1 MLGAAAA
8 RAARRGHALSRESDA
23 MPKKVRLLNVDIDDI
38 TMEELVATFREGMLL
53 TVHVDMIM
61 KLQKD
66 REFYQILPRFDV
78 VTCDSQILFAGAK
91 LLGTPLRERVS
102 GSDFFPR
109 FYTKYK
115 DDPGI
120 TIFICGG
127 APGVAEIAREK
138 INARVG
144 REMVVGTDS
153 PPFDYESKP
162 RAIDGMIGKINESRA
177 TVLLVGLGAGRQEK
191 FIVAHRE
198 RMPHVRTFL
207 PLGGT
212 IDYEART
219 LRRPAPWVTNA
230 GLEWLYRLVSEPRRW
245 RRYLV
250 HQPPALYEL
259 SRQRLGLY
267 RNPFAG

>member
-1 MLGAAAA
+1 
-8 RAARRGHALSRESDA
+8 
-23 MPKKVRLLNVDIDDI
+23 MPNKVRLLNVDIDDI
-38 TMEELVATFREGMLL
+38 TMQELAATFREGMLL

-66 REFYQILPRFDV
+66 REFYQILPHFDV
-78 VTCDSQILFAGAK
+78 VTCDSQILFLGAK

-109 FYTKYK
+109 FYTKHEG
-115 DDPGI
+115 DPGI
-120 TIFICGG
+120 TIFMCGG
-127 APGVAEIAREK
+127 APGVAELAGKK
-138 INARVG
+138 INAKVG

-153 PPFDYESKP
+153 PPFDYDGRP
-162 RAIDGMIGKINESRA
+162 GMIDEMIAKINDSGA

-191 FIVAHRE
+191 FIVRYRE

-212 IDYEART
+212 IDYEAQT

-230 GLEWLYRLVSEPRRW
+230 GLEWLYRLVSEPRQRW
-245 RRYLV
+245 RRYLL
-250 HQPPALYEL
+250 HQPPALYQL

>member
-1 MLGAAAA
+1 M
-8 RAARRGHALSRESDA
+8 
-23 MPKKVRLLNVDIDDI
+23 RLLNVDIDDVG
-38 TMEELVATFREGMLL
+38 MEDLVANFREGMLL

-66 REFYQILPRFDV
+66 REFYELLPQFDV
-78 VTCDSQILFAGAK
+78 VTCDSQILFAAARA
-91 LLGTPLRERVS
+91 LGTPLRERVS

-109 FYTKYK
+109 FYERHKA
-115 DDPGI
+115 DPGI
-120 TIFICGG
+120 TIFLCGG
-127 APGVAEIAREK
+127 APGIAEIAQRK

-144 REMVVGTDS
+144 REMVVGADS
-153 PPFDYESKP
+153 PPFDYDKKP
-162 RAIDGMIGKINESRA
+162 AVVEEMIARINASRA

-191 FIVAHRE
+191 FMVRYRD

-212 IDYEART
+212 IDYEAQT
-219 LRRPAPWVTNA
+219 LPRPSPWVTSA
-230 GLEWLYRLVSEPRRW
+230 GLEWLYRLLSEPRQRW

-250 HQPPALYEL
+250 HQPPVLYQL

-267 RNPFAG
+267 RNPFAS

>member
-1 MLGAAAA
+1 
-8 RAARRGHALSRESDA
+8 
-23 MPKKVRLLNVDIDDI
+23 MPKKVRLLNVDIDDV
-38 TMEELVATFREGMLL
+38 TMDELVESFREGMLL

-66 REFYQILPRFDV
+66 REFYQLLPEFDV
-78 VTCDSQILFAGAK
+78 VTCDSQILFAAARI
-91 LLGTPLRERVS
+91 LGTPLRERVS

-109 FYTKYK
+109 FYQKHR
-115 DDPGI
+115 DDPGV
-120 TIFICGG
+120 TVFLCGG
-127 APGVAEIAREK
+127 APGVAGIAQKK
-138 INARVG
+138 INAKVG

-153 PPFDYESKP
+153 PPFDYDQKP
-162 RAIDGMIGKINESRA
+162 AVIEEMIAKINASRA
-177 TVLLVGLGAGRQEK
+177 SVLLVGLGAGRQEK
-191 FIVAHRE
+191 FMVRHRD

-212 IDYEART
+212 IDYEAQT
-219 LRRPAPWVTNA
+219 LPRPSPWVTTA
-230 GLEWLYRLVSEPRRW
+230 GLEWLYRLLSEPRQRW

-250 HQPPALYEL
+250 HQPPVLYQL